1 MIISRR
7 MTVLAASLALLV
19 PGSPGQAAEAAHRR
33 VEAHRGDVWLR
44 GLAEGTS
51 AALIL
56 LSLGLAGATLR
67 SWSRGRIETAPET

>member
-1 MIISRR
+1 MNTSRR
-7 MTVLAASLALLV
+7 MTVLVASLALIVLG
-19 PGSPGQAAEAAHRR
+19 PPGQAADAAHPH
-33 VEAHRGDVWLR
+33 VEAQRTSVWLR

-67 SWSRGRIETAPET
+67 SWSRGRPEPEIEV

>member
-1 MIISRR
+1 MITSRR
-7 MTVLAASLALLV
+7 MTVLAASLALIVL
-19 PGSPGQAAEAAHRR
+19 GSPGHAAVTAHPHADAHR
-33 VEAHRGDVWLR
+33 ADIWLR

-67 SWSRGRIETAPET
+67 SWSRGRAEPAGET